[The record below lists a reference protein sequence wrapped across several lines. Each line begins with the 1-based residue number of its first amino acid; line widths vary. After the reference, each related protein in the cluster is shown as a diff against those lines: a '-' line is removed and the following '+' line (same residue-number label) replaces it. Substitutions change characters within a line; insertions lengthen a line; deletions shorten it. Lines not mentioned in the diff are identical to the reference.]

1 MNVILPSSAKSA
13 SSLSSSSA
21 AATTK
26 YKNRLIELDLQKNQQ
41 T

>member
-13 SSLSSSSA
+13 SSLSSSA
-21 AATTK
+21 AAATK